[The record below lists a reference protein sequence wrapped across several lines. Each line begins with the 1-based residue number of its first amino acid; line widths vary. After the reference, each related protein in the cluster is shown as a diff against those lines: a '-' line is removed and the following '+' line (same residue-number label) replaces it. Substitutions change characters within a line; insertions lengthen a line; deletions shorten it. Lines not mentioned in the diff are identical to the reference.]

1 MSKAVITWGRMNP
14 PTIGHQKLV
23 DKVKAEAKKRGA
35 MPHVFL
41 THTSDAK
48 KNPLDYNTKI
58 RVARKAFGS
67 SVTKSN
73 SRTIIEAMK
82 ELQSMGHTEVVLVVG
97 SDRISEFKTLLNKY
111 NGKDF
116 SFNKIEVVSAG
127 DRDPDSDEVSGMSAS
142 KLRALAQSGDR
153 DKFDSGL
160 PAGLSKRDKQT
171 LYNRIR
177 KVMGI
182 TEEIDYDDEDF
193 EFTDKELETFL
204 QMTNLESL
212 DEDETL
218 DEEFDEFLELNERA
232 PLTVQQRFAI
242 GRRMRRLQPKIKR
255 RREIMKRRMA
265 DPKRLERRSRK
276 AAIKLL
282 RKRFAGKQGANYAS
296 LSPSAKISV
305 DRIIAKK
312 MAMIGKISKRLMPRI
327 RKAEMERLKSVRSG
341 PKKESLDNQFENFIV
356 EQNAYPVE
364 IIFEEDDEGANAK
377 LTAMLR
383 QAFRDPTERMLVIR
397 ALKGG
402 SKTLSN
408 PKLRPFILKLL
419 NRLLD
424 ATQDDP
430 SMFAKMRDKLRRMSQ
445 EDELGEGVNDK
456 HIETWTT
463 ERSST
468 NPTSPIRKRTAHIL
482 KKPNGKF
489 KIVSNDNA
497 GNPRVFGTIGGYDDI
512 KGARSFIKKSMGSLS
527 KMKESQDPDI
537 KDREGTQPA
546 KYHSGL
552 KKSTK
557 IARDRHFKKFADRDD
572 SNPANYKPAPGDANA
587 KTKPS
592 QYTKKY
598 QALYDEDVD
607 TAFNNFMAEQYI
619 EEKALE
625 GLKKKAEKSGISYS
639 TLKKVYDRGMAAWK
653 SGHRPG
659 TTPQQWAYARV
670 NSYITKGKTYH
681 TADSDLR
688 GEEFT
693 EQGAEKAA
701 KERIRRE
708 KEADKRKHDDM
719 LDRAR
724 TLDVRTKNRAT
735 ESVDKKFENMLSEGF
750 TAGISDTMFATEF
763 EEHKVHGGFA
773 YHPSVMEAGGAGEEG
788 TKKVVKKYKQDTPGE
803 ICEAI
808 EFMEKHDISFSEN
821 IYRPLSDK
829 YFEFFREA
837 RDMLALGEIEVNE
850 MNRQILETDIGEF
863 DFYEGE
869 DVPLDCPLVEEEKD
883 VELNKPKRGGPK
895 KFYVYV
901 KDPSTGNVKKVTF
914 GDTTGLKA
922 KINDVGARKSFAAR
936 HQCDTRNDKTSAS
949 YWACRLPRY
958 AASLG
963 MQVDNP
969 GAFW

>member
-1 MSKAVITWGRMNP
+1 MSKAVITWGRLNP
-14 PTIGHQKLV
+14 PTIGHAKLV

-58 RVARKAFGS
+58 RIARKAFGS

-127 DRDPDSDEVSGMSAS
+127 DRDPDSDEASGMSAS

-182 TEEIDYDDEDF
+182 TEEIDYDDDDF

-265 DPKRLERRSRK
+265 DPKRLEKRSRK

-312 MAMIGKISKRLMPRI
+312 MAMVGKISKRLLPRI
-327 RKAEMERLKSVRSG
+327 RKAEMERLKSARSG

-445 EDELGEGVNDK
+445 ADEVGE
-456 HIETWTT
+456 
-463 ERSST
+463 
-468 NPTSPIRKRTAHIL
+468 A
-482 KKPNGKF
+482 
-489 KIVSNDNA
+489 
-497 GNPRVFGTIGGYDDI
+497 
-512 KGARSFIKKSMGSLS
+512 
-527 KMKESQDPDI
+527 QDPDI

-607 TAFNNFMAEQYI
+607 IAFNNFMAEQYI

-688 GEEFT
+688 GEEVEEAKTHSWKSEGHYLENGQEWKGDQHNYEGGIWTGKEHTKDSQKLYHYKELPSKLRDKIDSKIDQT
-693 EQGAEKAA
+693 EAIQGAEQTA

-724 TLDVRTKNRAT
+724 MRDVRAKNRAT

-773 YHPSVMEAGGAGEEG
+773 YHPSVIEAGGAGEEG
-788 TKKVVKKYKQDTPGE
+788 TKKVLKKYKKDTPGE